1 MDTFLIQK
9 IGQDL
14 GLDQFHSE
22 LYAKLLESDE
32 PTIADLTR
40 DLGVYR
46 LKIYQGLEKLEEMGF
61 VELDDNK
68 GKTDKISEI
77 KMVSPGSV
85 LAKLRHKK
93 LEMERRTR
101 DFEDLMPELLGKY
114 YQKERVPEVR
124 IFKGQGQF
132 YQIFNQ
138 SLTEISDEILILGEH
153 EDFYDIIDYEY
164 YKNHWCLPRVEKK
177 IKTRVLGYECK
188 QLKELD
194 KSSTKELREIKY
206 MSNHIKVP
214 GSMWIYG
221 VKVIFWNTVL
231 PKAIYID
238 DLVVANFCRTMFE
251 NIWVGLDKV

>member
-1 MDTFLIQK
+1 MDTLLIQK

-32 PTIADLTR
+32 STIADLTR

-61 VELDDNK
+61 IELADSK
-68 GKTDKISEI
+68 GKSDKISEI

-114 YQKERVPEVR
+114 YQKDREPEVK
-124 IFKGQGQF
+124 IFKGRGQF

-138 SLTEISDEILILGEH
+138 SLSELDDEILVLGEH

-164 YKNHWCLPRVEKK
+164 YYNNWCLPRVDKK
-177 IKTRVLGYECK
+177 IQVRVLAYECEQMNK
-188 QLKELD
+188 LD
-194 KSSTKELREIKY
+194 KFSSREY
-206 MSNHIKVP
+206 RQMRWLPNHIKVP

-221 VKVIFWNTVL
+221 AKVIFWNTVL

-251 NIWVGLDKV
+251 NIWSGLK

>member
-22 LYAKLLESDE
+22 LYAKLLESNE

-61 VELDDNK
+61 VEFGDKK
-68 GKTDKISEI
+68 GKSDKISEI
-77 KMVSPGSV
+77 KIVSPGTV

-114 YQKERVPEVR
+114 YQKNREPEVK

-138 SLTEISDEILILGEH
+138 SLTEISDEILMIGEH
-153 EDFYDIIDYEY
+153 EDFYDIIDYDY
-164 YKNHWCLPRVEKK
+164 YYNNWAIPRVQKQ
-177 IKTRVLGYECK
+177 IPVRILGYECV
-188 QLKELD
+188 QLSNLD
-194 KSSTKELREIKY
+194 KFSSKEFREIRY
-206 MSNHIKVP
+206 MPNHIKVP

-221 VKVIFWNTVL
+221 AKVIFWNTVL

-251 NIWVGLDKV
+251 NIWSGLENK